1 VRLKTSA
8 LVAGSA
14 AFALVLSAC
23 GGGGSTSS
31 NPTTGAKGV
40 SGFNAGSTGVVNP
53 SDKKGTLK
61 MANSDDIDSYDPAR
75 TYYAW
80 GWDFT
85 KSFYVRTLVTN
96 SAKVG
101 KDGTTLVP
109 DLASDMPQIS
119 DDKLTY
125 TFKLKSGIKFED
137 GSPITSKDIK
147 YGIERVFAQDTL
159 SGGPTYLKDFLDEG
173 QNYPGPYKDTDPNK
187 LGLNSIT
194 TPDDTTIVFKLKE
207 PFSDLPYL
215 LAMPG
220 SGPVPKALDTGE
232 RYASKPVSSGPYKFQ
247 SLQIG
252 KKAVLV
258 RNPNWDPATDS
269 NRKALPDEI
278 DLTLKLA
285 SDEIDNQLLD
295 GTLDIDTA
303 QVGVQQAAQA
313 KILLNPDLKKNADEP
328 ITGFTRYIAISSKVP
343 PLDNIHC
350 RKAVQY
356 AADKVALQTARGGAD
371 AGGDIATSLLPPN
384 IAGHDDSI
392 DPFQTKSGKPQLDK
406 AKDELK
412 QCGHPDG
419 FTTSQ
424 AGQNTGK
431 SVKVSE
437 AVQQALAQVGIKV
450 TIAGQNTGKS
460 PKVSEAVQQA
470 LAQVGIKVTI
480 ASSDASGYYRTTI
493 GAPSNVH
500 AKGYGLIQAAWGA
513 DWPTAYGFMQVLVD
527 GRAIKP
533 SGNNNYAELNDP
545 DINALIDQA
554 KKETDIQKA
563 AAIWTQIDKKAMELA
578 ANVPYVYDKA
588 LNYRNPRLTN
598 VYITGSYG
606 FVDFSA
612 LGVS

>member
-1 VRLKTSA
+1 VRLKTGA

-23 GGGGSTSS
+23 GGGGGGTSNNNS
-31 NPTTGAKGV
+31 GGTKGA
-40 SGFNAGSTGVVNP
+40 SGFNAAVTGIVNP
-53 SDKKGTLK
+53 SDKKGGTLK
-61 MANSDDIDSYDPAR
+61 LGNSDDIDSYDPVR
-75 TYYAW
+75 QYYAW
-80 GWDFT
+80 AWDFS
-85 KSFYVRTLVTN
+85 KGYYARTLVTVA
-96 SAKVG
+96 SKPG
-101 KDGTTLVP
+101 KDGTVLVP
-109 DLASDMPQIS
+109 DLAQDLPQIS

-147 YGIERVFAQDTL
+147 YGIERIFAQDVL
-159 SGGPTYLKDFLDEG
+159 SGGPTYLNNILDEG

-187 LGLNSIT
+187 LGLKSVT
-194 TPDDTTIVFKLKE
+194 TPDDTTIVFKLAE
-207 PFSDLPYL
+207 VFADFPYL
-215 LAMPG
+215 LSMPG
-220 SGPVPKALDTGE
+220 AAPVPVAKDTGE
-232 RYASKPVSSGPYKFQ
+232 RYANKPVSSGPYKFQ
-247 SLQIG
+247 SLEVG
-252 KKAVLV
+252 KKVVLV
-258 RNPNWDPATDS
+258 RNENWDPATDP
-269 NRKALPDEI
+269 NRKAMPDEI
-278 DLTLKLA
+278 DLTLKL
-285 SDEIDNQLLD
+285 DPNEIDSQLLD
-295 GTLDIDTA
+295 GSLDLDTG
-303 QVGVQQAAQA
+303 QTGVQQAAQA
-313 KILLNPDLKKNADEP
+313 KILLNPDLKKYADATN
-328 ITGFTRYIAISSKVP
+328 TGYTRYLAIGMKVP
-343 PLDNIHC
+343 PFDNVHC
-350 RKAVQY
+350 RNAVEY
-356 AADKVALQTARGGAD
+356 AVDKTALQTARGGAD
-371 AGGDIATSLLPPN
+371 AGGDIAGSMLPPN
-384 IAGHDDSI
+384 ILGHDDSL
-392 DPFQTKSGKPQLDK
+392 DPFNTKSGKAQIDK

-419 FTTSQ
+419 FTT
-424 AGQNTGK
+424 
-431 SVKVSE
+431 
-437 AVQQALAQVGIKV
+437 

-500 AKGYGLIQAAWGA
+500 AKGYGLMQAAWGA